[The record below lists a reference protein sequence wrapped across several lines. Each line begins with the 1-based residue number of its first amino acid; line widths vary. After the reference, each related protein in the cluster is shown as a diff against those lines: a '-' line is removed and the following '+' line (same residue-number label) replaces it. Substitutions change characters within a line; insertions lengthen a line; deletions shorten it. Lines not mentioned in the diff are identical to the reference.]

1 MQSAIALMTDIGGR
15 RVMACTN
22 HRSGCYRRARELA
35 EAQHDLLELRMRR
48 ADKRIVNGNVSDAL
62 KLARERIRSALDGP

>member
-1 MQSAIALMTDIGGR
+1 M
-15 RVMACTN
+15 
-22 HRSGCYRRARELA
+22 A